1 MKKGKNIMLITIGI
15 ICFILAM
22 IIFMQFKVV
31 HETDITSIET
41 MREADLQT
49 ELANWKNKYEEV
61 QTKYEETLKTLNKYK
76 EESTSDK
83 EAEENLEEELEKL
96 NQILGRTDVE
106 GKGIIITLKEGKDAK
121 YDISAENLLIIVNYL
136 RDAGAEVIS
145 INGQRIVN
153 QTDFALIRPGFIK
166 VNSQR
171 IVSPYVIKVIGN
183 PDYLKS
189 ALVGTGGYQEELQAN
204 GYEVTIEE
212 KNKVEIPKYSGEMT
226 TRYIE
231 NNY

>member
-1 MKKGKNIMLITIGI
+1 MKKGANTIVITIGI
-15 ICFILAM
+15 VCFILAM

-31 HETDITSIET
+31 HETDITSIDT

-49 ELANWKNKYEEV
+49 ELASWNTKYEEI
-61 QTKYEETLKTLNKYK
+61 QKKYDETLKTLKKYK
-76 EESTSDK
+76 GESTSDK
-83 EAEENLEEELEKL
+83 KSEKNLSEELEKL
-96 NQILGRTDVE
+96 NQILGKTDVE
-106 GKGIIITLKEGKDAK
+106 GKGIIITLKEGENAE
-121 YDISAENLLIIVNYL
+121 YDINAENLLIIVNYL
-136 RDAGAEVIS
+136 RDAGAEAIA
-145 INGQRIVN
+145 INGQRIIN
-153 QTDFALIRPGFIK
+153 QTDFAYISNLFIK
-166 VNSQR
+166 INSQR

-212 KNKVEIPKYSGEMT
+212 KNKIEIPKYSGEIS

-231 NNY
+231 Q

>member
-15 ICFILAM
+15 VCFILAT

-31 HETDITSIET
+31 HETDITSIEN

-49 ELANWKNKYEEV
+49 ELASWKTKYEEV

-76 EESTSDK
+76 EESTSDEK
-83 EAEENLEEELEKL
+83 SEENLEEELEKL
-96 NQILGRTDVE
+96 NQILGKTDVE
-106 GKGIIITLKEGKDAK
+106 GKGIIITLKEGPNAELNID
-121 YDISAENLLIIVNYL
+121 SENLLIIVNYL
-136 RDAGAEVIS
+136 RDAGAEAIS

-153 QTDFALIRPGFIK
+153 QTDFAYISNLFIK
-166 VNSQR
+166 INSQR
-171 IVSPYVIKVIGN
+171 IVAPYVIKAIGN

-204 GYEVTIEE
+204 GFEVTIEE
-212 KNKVEIPKYSGEMT
+212 KNKVEIPKYTGDMT
-226 TRYIE
+226 TKYIE
-231 NNY
+231 NN

>member
-1 MKKGKNIMLITIGI
+1 MRKGKNIMLITIGI
-15 ICFILAM
+15 VCFILAM

-49 ELANWKNKYEEV
+49 ELASWKTKYEEV

-83 EAEENLEEELEKL
+83 KSEENLEEELEKL
-96 NQILGRTDVE
+96 NQILGKTDVE
-106 GKGIIITLKEGKDAK
+106 GKGIIITLKEGQDAE
-121 YDISAENLLIIVNYL
+121 YNINSDNLLIIVNYL
-136 RDAGAEVIS
+136 RDAGAEAIS

-153 QTDFALIRPGFIK
+153 QTDFSYISNLFIK
-166 VNSQR
+166 INSQR

-204 GYEVTIEE
+204 GFEVTIEE

-226 TRYIE
+226 TKYIE
-231 NNY
+231 NN